1 MIHTFDNRIFNTD
14 FSFGSTDY
22 VCHST
27 WETHIIYLDYQIST
41 DDHPNYVKVDTFQS
55 LCLRKIHPSV
65 KSKLTPFLSIT
76 VIMDKVLISI
86 SGQKINV
93 PYPLCFWI
101 EDQFKPHIILKNMA
115 IILEQK
121 KAIQYILH
129 SCVKRFIYQ

>member
-1 MIHTFDNRIFNTD
+1 
-14 FSFGSTDY
+14 
-22 VCHST
+22 
-27 WETHIIYLDYQIST
+27 
-41 DDHPNYVKVDTFQS
+41 
-55 LCLRKIHPSV
+55 
-65 KSKLTPFLSIT
+65 
-76 VIMDKVLISI
+76 MDKVLISI

-129 SCVKRFIYQ
+129 SCVKRYIYQ